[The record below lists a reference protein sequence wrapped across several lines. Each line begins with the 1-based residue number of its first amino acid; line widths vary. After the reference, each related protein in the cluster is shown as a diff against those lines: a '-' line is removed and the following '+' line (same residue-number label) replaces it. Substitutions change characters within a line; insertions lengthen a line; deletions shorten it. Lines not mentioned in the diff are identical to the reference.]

1 MNVESPSPLAL
12 VDQIIESFDFSRVQ
26 KAMAALGWAYAGTD
40 APPPIETLKAT
51 ARRLLENAVLE
62 KHEGVQFHCG
72 GFCASWCN
80 GEALY
85 LTFEITSGHAG
96 PAPRRLPCL
105 AHI

>member
-12 VDQIIESFDFSRVQ
+12 VDQIIEGFDFSRVQ

-51 ARRLLENAVLE
+51 ARTLLENASSE
-62 KHEGVQFHCG
+62 KDEGVEFQCG

-80 GEALY
+80 GDVLR
-85 LTFEITSGHAG
+85 LTFEVASGHASQG
-96 PAPRRLPCL
+96 R
-105 AHI
+105 

>member
-12 VDQIIESFDFSRVQ
+12 VEQIIEGFDFSRVQ

-51 ARRLLENAVLE
+51 ARSLLENAVLE
-62 KHEGVQFHCG
+62 KDEGVQFQSG

-80 GEALY
+80 GGVLHLA
-85 LTFEITSGHAG
+85 FEVTSGHAG
-96 PAPRRLPCL
+96 QGR
-105 AHI
+105 